1 MPQGKLAAS
10 FLFSTLLL
18 SNAAL
23 AQQTAP
29 LEDVAKEAAAK
40 STLAAPGNAPFHLQ
54 AKISEEKTHDPQWNA
69 DVEYWWQSPTVWRRE
84 FHSANFSQTLVMNNG
99 KVFEQ
104 NTGTV
109 FPELLRNLT
118 VELVDT
124 IPRYDQL
131 AALHQQVQKI
141 DGTPGQ
147 IRTRWTIPGTDGT
160 TTKNINASIAI
171 TRDTGL
177 FVYGGDIDW
186 DGALHDLADFHGK
199 HISRRI
205 TAQSSGGPTLT
216 ATVNVLEDLKPDAK
230 LFKIKK
236 ATPYKDQL
244 RVVVVPELELR
255 KLALDTPAPT
265 WPDVSSGPLT
275 GAMVMRVVVDRQG
288 NVRSV
293 DDYFSD
299 NKSLQASAQAQI
311 IKWRFHPFLD
321 HGIPVQ
327 VISTMTFP
335 FTVGKTADYTDKP
348 PATRR

>member
-10 FLFSTLLL
+10 FLFSTLLI
-18 SNAAL
+18 SNTAL

-40 STLAAPGNAPFHLQ
+40 STLAAPGNAPFHLE
-54 AKISEEKTHDPQWNA
+54 ARISEEKTHAPQWNA

-84 FHSANFSQTLVMNNG
+84 FHSANFSQTLIMNNG

-124 IPRYDQL
+124 IPRFDQL
-131 AALHQQVQKI
+131 AALHQQVQTI
-141 DGTPGQ
+141 DGAPGQ

-186 DGALHDLADFHGK
+186 DAALHDLADFHGK
-199 HISRRI
+199 QISRRI
-205 TAQSSGGPTLT
+205 TAQASGGPTLT

-321 HGIPVQ
+321 HGVPVQ